1 MTSVISKLTALL
13 GEEYA
18 KLKGVHREVE
28 FMKDEL
34 SSMNALLQRLAD
46 VDCDLDVQTKEWSSQ
61 VREMSYD
68 IEDCIDDFMKSLGQ
82 TEMAKSS
89 GLVQSVVQQLKALR
103 VRHQI
108 SSQIQ
113 GLKARVED
121 ASKRRMRY
129 KLDERT
135 FEPSILR
142 AIDPRLP
149 SLYAE
154 QDGLVG
160 IDQPRDELIKCLMEG
175 VGSSVQKLKVIS
187 IAGPGGLGKTTLANE
202 VYRKLE
208 GQFQCR
214 AFVSLSQ
221 QPDVSKI
228 LRNIFS
234 QVCQQELPGTDIWD
248 EGKLIDAIREVLKN
262 KRYIHELRMGFGLL
276 VLHHFVFNIVAILI
290 VLSTAVELNYI
301 DAFITF

>member
-1 MTSVISKLTALL
+1 MVSVLAGVMTSVISKLTALL

-18 KLKGVHREVE
+18 KLKGLHREVE

-34 SSMNALLQRLAD
+34 SSMNALLHRLAE
-46 VDCDLDVQTKEWSSQ
+46 VDCDLDVQTKEWSNQ

-68 IEDCIDDFMKSLGQ
+68 IEDCIDDFMKSLDQ
-82 TEMAKSS
+82 TEMAKAA

-108 SSQIQ
+108 SSQFL

-142 AIDPRLP
+142 AIDARLP

-154 QDGLVG
+154 QDGLIG

-175 VGSSVQKLKVIS
+175 VGASVQQLKVIS

-221 QPDVSKI
+221 QPDVNKI
-228 LRNIFS
+228 LRNILS
-234 QVCQQELPGTDIWD
+234 QVCQQELPSTDIWD
-248 EGKLIDAIREVLKN
+248 EGKLIDAIRKVLQN
-262 KRYIHELRMGFGLL
+262 KRHIHEL
-276 VLHHFVFNIVAILI
+276 
-290 VLSTAVELNYI
+290 
-301 DAFITF
+301 

>member
-82 TEMAKSS
+82 TEMAKSA

-208 GQFQCR
+208 GKFQCR

-221 QPDVSKI
+221 QPDVKKI
-228 LRNIFS
+228 LRSILS
-234 QVCQQELPGTDIWD
+234 QVSQQEYANIDIWD
-248 EGKLIDAIREVLKN
+248 EEKLINAIREFLKN
-262 KRYIHELRMGFGLL
+262 KRSTR
-276 VLHHFVFNIVAILI
+276 ILDSSLAVGI
-290 VLSTAVELNYI
+290 WLCIILLSTSSQYV
-301 DAFITF
+301 

>member
-1 MTSVISKLTALL
+1 MVSVLAGAMTSVIGKLTALL

-34 SSMNALLQRLAD
+34 SSMNALLQRLAE
-46 VDCDLDVQTKEWSSQ
+46 VDRDLDVQTKEWSNQ

-68 IEDCIDDFMKSLGQ
+68 IEDCIDDFMKNLGHPD
-82 TEMAKSS
+82 MAESA

-103 VRHQI
+103 ARHQI

-113 GLKARVED
+113 GLRTRVED

-129 KLDERT
+129 KIDDRT
-135 FEPSILR
+135 FDTSISK

-154 QDGLVG
+154 PDGLVG
-160 IDQPRDELIKCLMEG
+160 IDQPRDELLKCLMEG
-175 VGSSVQKLKVIS
+175 VGTSVQQLKVIS
-187 IAGPGGLGKTTLANE
+187 IVGPGGLGKTTLANE
-202 VYRKLE
+202 VYCKLE
-208 GQFQCR
+208 GEFQCR

-221 QPDVSKI
+221 QPDVNKI
-228 LRNIFS
+228 LRNILS
-234 QVCQQELPGTDIWD
+234 QVCPQDFPSTDIWD

-262 KRYIHELRMGFGLL
+262 KRYTHEL
-276 VLHHFVFNIVAILI
+276 
-290 VLSTAVELNYI
+290 
-301 DAFITF
+301 

>member
-1 MTSVISKLTALL
+1 
-13 GEEYA
+13 
-18 KLKGVHREVE
+18 
-28 FMKDEL
+28 MKDEL
-34 SSMNALLQRLAD
+34 SSMNALLQRLAEAD
-46 VDCDLDVQTKEWSSQ
+46 RDLDVQTKEWRDQ

-82 TEMAKSS
+82 TDSAQIA

-103 VRHQI
+103 ARHQI
-108 SSQIQ
+108 SSKIQ

-121 ASKRRMRY
+121 ASKRRIRY

-135 FEPSILR
+135 FEPSISR

-154 QDGLVG
+154 PNGLVG
-160 IDQPRDELIKCLMEG
+160 IDKPRDELIKYLMEG
-175 VGSSVQKLKVIS
+175 MGASVQQQKVLS
-187 IAGPGGLGKTTLANE
+187 IVGPGGLGKTTLANE

-221 QPDVSKI
+221 QPDENKI
-228 LRNIFS
+228 LRNILS
-234 QVCQQELPGTDIWD
+234 QVCQQDLPSTSVQD

-262 KRYIHELRMGFGLL
+262 KRYVHQL
-276 VLHHFVFNIVAILI
+276 
-290 VLSTAVELNYI
+290 
-301 DAFITF
+301 